1 MEKHSHFN
9 CRDVSKMSDNENEVN
24 ILDSVDDIKIP
35 EENNIP
41 PINFDGLPEYNFN
54 KQFVNYVSNLS
65 DTYPEYSF
73 TNSLSSLATIT
84 RRRLY
89 FQFNGRSHYP
99 NLIILNLGM
108 SGFSRKSA
116 SHSMSKN
123 VIKVAGIE
131 VFLPEDITPEALIEA
146 MSDSSDEDENG
157 EFDVPTVKP
166 IKMPGYIEPIVRPK
180 IPPAQKAI
188 WKDEAGQLYAQM
200 NKPHMQSMKELL
212 CVLYDCPPNYIKKK
226 VSAETEFILT
236 NPCLN
241 MNLATTPTSFFN
253 NTTQSDIG
261 TGFLARHNSVNP
273 SYTKVRKPLTQYG
286 EKDEKVFDALVK
298 SMDNLD
304 YILGDNELKIVLS
317 NEFMA
322 ILDEWAEQRENKFR
336 KEHNDAMGSFFA
348 RFQINVVKIAILIE
362 LGNLPYYISRYIEI
376 HNNNLS
382 DEIIINATKM
392 MEESRARENDFSM
405 NDLNSFSYSEEIK
418 RFKLEKMEV
427 SIESLLF
434 AIKLYDEL
442 FIPYTYEIVTKS
454 KIDVCQ
460 NHMNIVYNFIRT
472 KKIADYSEA
481 LRGCNMKA
489 KDFAEVIDTLVSAGA
504 LKIFTVKG
512 KTKNKIYFVYQPQYF
527 KQYSFKPLSTI
538 NQVDDVIIS
547 LKK

>member
-1 MEKHSHFN
+1 VN
-9 CRDVSKMSDNENEVN
+9 DYENEVK
-24 ILDSVDDIKIP
+24 ILDSVDEIEIP

-41 PINFDGLPEYNFN
+41 PINFDGLPEYNLT
-54 KQFVNYVSNLS
+54 KQFVNYVSDVS
-65 DTYPEYSF
+65 DTYPEYSC
-73 TNSLSSLATIT
+73 TNGLSSLGTIT

-89 FQFNGRSHYP
+89 FKFNGRKHYT
-99 NLIILNLGM
+99 NLFNLNLGI
-108 SGFSRKSA
+108 SGYPRKSA
-116 SHSMSKN
+116 SQSMIKHAM
-123 VIKVAGIE
+123 KVAGIE

-146 MSDSSDEDENG
+146 MSDSTDEVENG

-226 VSAETEFILT
+226 VSAEAPFILT

-241 MNLATTPTSFFN
+241 MNLATTPTLFFN
-253 NTTQSDIG
+253 NTTQSDIN
-261 TGFLARHNSVNP
+261 TGFLARHNIVNP
-273 SYTKVRKPLTQYG
+273 SYTKVRKPLTQDG
-286 EKDEKVFDALVK
+286 EKDEKMFDALVK
-298 SMDNLD
+298 AMDNLD
-304 YILGDNELKIVLS
+304 YILGENELKIVLS
-317 NEFMA
+317 EEFMKL
-322 ILDEWAEQRENKFR
+322 LDEWAEQRENKFR

-362 LGNLPYYISRYIEI
+362 LGNLPYYISRYVDM
-376 HNNNLS
+376 HNNNLP
-382 DEIIINATKM
+382 DEITINASKM
-392 MEESRARENDFSM
+392 MEESRAQENDFSM
-405 NDLNSFSYSEEIK
+405 NDLNSFLKNDEIK
-418 RFKLEKMEV
+418 RFKLEKMDV

-454 KIDVCQ
+454 KIDVYQ
-460 NHMNIVYNFIRT
+460 NHVNIVYNFIRT
-472 KKIADYSEA
+472 KKISDYSEA

-489 KDFAEVIDTLVSAGA
+489 KDFGEVIDTLFSAGA

-512 KTKNKIYFVYQPQYF
+512 KTKNKIYLVYMPQYF
-527 KQYSFKPLSTI
+527 KQYTFKPLSTI

-547 LKK
+547 LKKKE